1 MVSVFY
7 EGTAKFEPAIAFS
20 LKIFQ
25 FLRKI
30 NLLVEELLL
39 LADIL
44 LARNG
49 AVQMSVKKPIQRLLN
64 TFDLILKEG
73 LVYNKVKSQVNMPNW
88 IFSRREFMEAFL
100 RGFFDT
106 DGSVYSLRF
115 GIQISFTNR
124 SIPILQALQRML
136 EKLEYNP
143 SKVSGFH
150 LYITRREEINRFFQ
164 EVRPR
169 NSKHQKRFVE
179 FQKRV
184 GTQVVNGG
192 RL

>member
-1 MVSVFY
+1 M
-7 EGTAKFEPAIAFS
+7 
-20 LKIFQ
+20 
-25 FLRKI
+25 
-30 NLLVEELLL
+30 L

-73 LVYNKVKSQVNMPNW
+73 LVYKKVKSQVNMPNW